1 LRSRVL
7 EIFSRHSRFSYST
20 RRGGLR
26 PRLHLR
32 FAERRG
38 SVAPMLWA
46 VFHRLVV
53 ALTLLAFVGGMTLQ
67 VLPPK
72 AAFAAGTMAVPG
84 DCSHV
89 AMPPADPGPAHKV
102 PCKGMDPEC
111 IKQMG
116 CLGTPSLPLRLGAW
130 YRVVAPVTAL
140 EVVVSIQGTRV
151 AVPRPYVELRATPPG
166 SRTGTT
172 CRPRY

>member
-1 LRSRVL
+1 
-7 EIFSRHSRFSYST
+7 
-20 RRGGLR
+20 
-26 PRLHLR
+26 
-32 FAERRG
+32 
-38 SVAPMLWA
+38 MLWA

-116 CLGTPSLPLRLGAW
+116 CLGTPSLPLRLGAAFVPIA
-130 YRVVAPVTAL
+130 YTIVAYWTRAL
-140 EVVVSIQGTRV
+140 SKDGRSIKPDV
-151 AVPRPYVELRATPPG
+151 FPPIG
-166 SRTGTT
+166 L
-172 CRPRY
+172 